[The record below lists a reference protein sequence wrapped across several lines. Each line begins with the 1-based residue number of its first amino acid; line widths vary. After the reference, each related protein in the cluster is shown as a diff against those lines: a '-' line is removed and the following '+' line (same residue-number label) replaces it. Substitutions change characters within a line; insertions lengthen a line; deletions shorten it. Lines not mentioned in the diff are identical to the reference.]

1 MFHTASVSSLE
12 TKPASL
18 REGAT
23 APAGAP
29 DILHA
34 GTGPAALESY
44 IRFYLNEA
52 AKSQRDVCAIKRA
65 SV

>member
-1 MFHTASVSSLE
+1 MFHTASVSTIE

-18 REGAT
+18 RTGAS

-29 DILHA
+29 DLLHV
-34 GTGPAALESY
+34 GGSPAALESY

-52 AKSQRDVCAIKRA
+52 AKSQRDLCAIKPA
-65 SV
+65 AV